1 MLYDQYDNAG
11 ATDVTS
17 QNFEATNDA
26 FDTEA
31 ADDFVVPAGQAWNV
45 TQADVDGEN
54 TGPAAS
60 VNVRIY
66 QDAAGLP
73 GAQVYSALGAAA
85 NAGPAAGDFE
95 IPLPSPPTLPAGH
108 YWLSVQTNQDFN
120 PNGQWYWHTR
130 TVQANKRSG
139 NVAARS
145 IRRASNGVATRSIT
159 RKSPSLPCSKLP
171 TRSSR

>member
-1 MLYDQYDNAG
+1 DNAG

-17 QNFEATNDA
+17 QNFEAAYDA
-26 FDTEA
+26 FDSEA

-45 TQADVDGEN
+45 TEADVDGEN

-66 QDAAGLP
+66 SALGAAGLP
-73 GAQVYSALGAAA
+73 GAPVYSALGAAA
-85 NAGPAAGDFE
+85 NAGPSVGDFE

-120 PNGQWYWHTR
+120 PNGQ
-130 TVQANKRSG
+130 
-139 NVAARS
+139 
-145 IRRASNGVATRSIT
+145 
-159 RKSPSLPCSKLP
+159 
-171 TRSSR
+171 